1 MRLIAHSI
9 VLLLLC
15 SLGAC
20 ATKPPRF
27 RYEALASLERMQR
40 EGGVN
45 LLPEQY
51 QSVLHSFQTGEALL
65 KQKEQKDAE
74 RYFQLTLLKGAL
86 LEQEIHQEKARQKEA
101 EQLAEQQKRAE
112 LERRAR
118 EEADRL
124 AQAKAEALRQ
134 ALAQKEAAAAE
145 LERKRVKPPKEYVVL
160 VLSHTVK
167 RGESLPLIASQPEV
181 YGDRGLWPLIYR
193 ANRDQISDPRHIWPG
208 QVLRIPR
215 NMGRDDI
222 AEARR
227 YAQERRL

>member
-1 MRLIAHSI
+1 
-9 VLLLLC
+9 
-15 SLGAC
+15 
-20 ATKPPRF
+20 
-27 RYEALASLERMQR
+27 MQR

-45 LLPEQY
+45 LLPSQY
-51 QSVLHSFQTGEALL
+51 QSVLDAFQTGEALL
-65 KQKEQKDAE
+65 MQKEQKDAE

-86 LEQEIHQEKARQKEA
+86 LEQEIHREKARQKEA
-101 EQLAEQQKRAE
+101 AQLAEQQKRAE

-124 AQAKAEALRQ
+124 AQAKAEALAR
-134 ALAQKEAAAAE
+134 AVAHKEAAAE
-145 LERKRVKPPKEYVVL
+145 QERKKVKPPKEYVAP

-167 RGESLPLIASQPEV
+167 RGESLPLIASQPEI

-215 NMGRDDI
+215 NVGRDDI

-227 YAQERRL
+227 YAQERR